1 MQKKGN
7 WFYKDLPVVLSTND
21 AVLDLLKEVKAP
33 CIVSA
38 EKQTKGR
45 GRLGRTWTESDGNL
59 YVSFAYEI
67 DAKNIGH
74 YAVMSAVAVL
84 NTIRFFSPYE
94 DVKIK
99 WPNDV
104 FVGAKKI
111 SGVLFEKAFDD
122 YWVMG
127 IGINVARTPNV
138 KNPMY
143 EITSLFDLGVETNR
157 LSVLEKLVE
166 EFDKLK
172 ECYEKTGFPYVKG
185 LWLDNAYQRGKKIT
199 IKQNGNKLS
208 GILKGLDDNAGLIVE
223 TKEGLKTVYA
233 GDVFFESKE

>member
-1 MQKKGN
+1 MQKIGD
-7 WFYKDLPVVLSTND
+7 WFYEDLKVALSTND
-21 AVLDLLKEVKAP
+21 SVLDLLKKVKAP

-45 GRLGRTWTESDGNL
+45 GRLGRTWAESKGNL
-59 YVSFAYEI
+59 YASFAYKI
-67 DAKNIGH
+67 DAQKIGH

-84 NTIRFFSPYE
+84 NTIRFFAPFE

-127 IGINVARTPNV
+127 VGINVACAP
-138 KNPMY
+138 KLENPMY
-143 EITSLFDLGVETNR
+143 EITSLFDFGVKVGR
-157 LSVLEKLVE
+157 LTVLKKLTE
-166 EFDKLK
+166 EFDKLEK
-172 ECYEKTGFPYVKG
+172 CYEESGFSYLKA
-185 LWLDNAYQRGKKIT
+185 LWLDNAYQRDKKIT
-199 IKQNGNKLS
+199 IKQNGDILC
-208 GILKGLDDNAGLIVE
+208 GILRGLNDDAGLLVE
-223 TKEGLKTVYA
+223 TKEGLRTVYA